1 MRIGSALVFLA
12 ACLPGIVTA
21 SSSAR
26 ADNPPKPEIHIA
38 LVMKTLTNPF
48 FVAMEKGARRA
59 AQELGVT
66 LVVKTAARETSA
78 TQQIAIID
86 KLVREDAVKAIVI
99 APADSIGVIPALK
112 RARDKGIFVINIDNA
127 LDPAF
132 SQKAGLAGVPII
144 SVDNR
149 KSAYLSAKV
158 IADQITTPSE
168 AAILEGIP
176 EAENAAERKAGAVQ
190 AFGENPKITLVATE
204 TAHWQVD
211 EAHEVARKIF
221 AQHPHVALI
230 FCANDMM
237 ALGVIQYLQEINRP
251 DVKVAG
257 FDAIDEARA
266 AIKSGRLAASID
278 QQPGEQGYLGI
289 KYAYRAIAG
298 ESLPPATVL
307 DGLVV
312 TK

>member
-1 MRIGSALVFLA
+1 MIGNA
-12 ACLPGIVTA
+12 AIA
-21 SSSAR
+21 A

-48 FVAMEKGARRA
+48 FIAMEKGARRA
-59 AQELGVT
+59 AQELGVD

-86 KLVREDAVKAIVI
+86 KLVRDDEVKAIVI
-99 APADSIGVIPALK
+99 APADSVGVIPALK
-112 RARDKGIFVINIDNA
+112 RARDKGIIVINIDNQ

-132 SQKAGLAGVPII
+132 AQKAGLVDIPFI
-144 SVDNR
+144 SVDNK

-158 IADQITTPSE
+158 IADRVTTPSE

-176 EAENAAERKAGAVQ
+176 EAKNASERKDGAMQ
-190 AFGENPKITLVATE
+190 AFGENPKISLVATE

-211 EAHEVARKIF
+211 EAHEVTKKIF
-221 AQHPHVALI
+221 TQHPHVALI

-237 ALGVIQYLQEINRP
+237 ALGVIQYLQEMNRP

-266 AIKSGRLAASID
+266 AIKAGLLAATID

-289 KYAYRAIAG
+289 KYAYRAITG
-298 ESLPPATVL
+298 EHLPPVTVL
-307 DGLVV
+307 DGLAV
-312 TK
+312 TQ